1 MPARSQS
8 ILPTRRAGAQLA
20 LTFAMSSF
28 IASPLVEGV
37 IGCAIDV
44 HRALGPGLLE
54 SAYDRCLAHEL
65 SLRSIAYRRQIPLP
79 VVYKGIDLDCGYR
92 VDYVIEGQLLLEI
105 KAVDRLLPIHQAQL
119 LTYLRLLRLRQGLLM
134 NFNVALMTHGI
145 KSMLN
150 GVPTEGNTAETRGEA
165 VQKPAGVEMVST
177 TTGGGLETS
186 DASRGPSQGGDS
198 TRDSTRVSS

>member
-1 MPARSQS
+1 M
-8 ILPTRRAGAQLA
+8 LFG
-20 LTFAMSSF
+20 MSSF
-28 IASPLVEGV
+28 VASPLVERV

-44 HRALGPGLLE
+44 HRVLGPGLLE

-65 SLRSIAYRRQIPLP
+65 SLRKIRYRRQIPLP

-92 VDYVIEGQLLLEI
+92 VDYVVEDELLLEL
-105 KAVDRLLPIHQAQL
+105 KAADRLLPIHQAQL

-150 GVPTEGNTAETRGEA
+150 GAQIEIHGREVPPD
-165 VQKPAGVEMVST
+165 PA
-177 TTGGGLETS
+177 
-186 DASRGPSQGGDS
+186 
-198 TRDSTRVSS
+198 